1 MNNTDTLHHHQQH
14 LAYGWNTDWNH
25 KMEQMPKSTREL
37 EPARVIAQH
46 SHSYQIMT
54 PDGEHTATVT
64 GKYEFNAAL
73 KSDFPAVGDWVMAEK
88 LPGETRSVIHRLLPR
103 QSAMIRKAAGSTVDD
118 QVVGA
123 NMDYLFI
130 TNALNQDF
138 NVRKMERYLI
148 AAWESGASPVILL
161 TKADLCGDP
170 EAFAA
175 QMESA
180 APGVPVH
187 LISALQNQGKEQLL
201 PYLQPGKTIAVT
213 GSSGVGK
220 STLLNWLA
228 DDNMMETQG
237 IRENDARGRHTT
249 THREL
254 FLLTN
259 GTLVMDTPGMREL
272 QLWDAQDGLEQAFS
286 DIEALAAGCRYR
298 DCRHESDPGCA
309 VLQAIQ
315 DGTLEAKRLHNYR
328 KTAKELSHL
337 ARKENSLAKKA
348 KKAAGSSS
356 RRSERRTKA
365 GDWDYD

>member
-1 MNNTDTLHHHQQH
+1 MKNTDIKQHNQH
-14 LAYGWNTDWNH
+14 LSYGWSSDWDN
-25 KMEQMPKSTREL
+25 KLAQMPVSTRPL
-37 EPARVIAQH
+37 SPARVIAQH

-54 PDGEHTATVT
+54 PEGEHTATVT

-88 LPGETRSVIHRLLPR
+88 LPGETRSVIHSLLPR

-138 NVRKMERYLI
+138 NIRKMERYLI

-161 TKADLCGDP
+161 TKADLCDDP

-175 QMESA
+175 SMESA

-228 DDNMMETQG
+228 GDNIMETQG

-254 FLLTN
+254 FLLP
-259 GTLVMDTPGMREL
+259 GGALVMDTPGMREL
-272 QLWDAQDGLEQAFS
+272 QLWDAQEGLEQAFS
-286 DIEALAAGCRYR
+286 DIEELAANCRYR
-298 DCRHESDPGCA
+298 DCRHETDPGCA
-309 VLQAIQ
+309 VRQAI
-315 DGTLEAKRLHNYR
+315 DNGLLEAKRLHNYK
-328 KTAKELSHL
+328 KTAKELSRL
-337 ARKENSLAKKA
+337 ARKENSIAKKA
-348 KKAAGSSS
+348 KKAAGSSTRKS
-356 RRSERRTKA
+356 IRGTKTEA
-365 GDWDYD
+365 WDYD

>member
-1 MNNTDTLHHHQQH
+1 MKNTETKQQH
-14 LAYGWNTDWNH
+14 LAYGWNHDWEN
-25 KMEQMPKSTREL
+25 KLAQLPASSRL
-37 EPARVIAQH
+37 LSPARVIAQH

-64 GKYEFNAAL
+64 GKYEFNAVL

-88 LPGETRSVIHRLLPR
+88 LAGETRSVIHSLLPR
-103 QSAMIRKAAGSTVDD
+103 QSVMIRKAAGGAVDD
-118 QVVGA
+118 QVIGA

-148 AAWESGASPVILL
+148 AAWESGAAPVILL
-161 TKADLCGDP
+161 TKADLCEEP

-175 QMESA
+175 LMESA
-180 APGVPVH
+180 APGVPIH
-187 LISALQNQGKEQLL
+187 LISALQDQGKEQLL
-201 PYLQPGKTIAVT
+201 PYLQAGKTIAVT

-228 DDNMMETQG
+228 GDNIMETQG

-254 FLLTN
+254 FLLPS
-259 GTLVMDTPGMREL
+259 GALVMDTPGMREL
-272 QLWDAQDGLEQAFS
+272 QLWDAHDGLEQAFS
-286 DIEALAAGCRYR
+286 DIEELSAQCRYR

-309 VLQAIQ
+309 VLQAIE
-315 DGTLEAKRLHNYR
+315 DGTLEAKRLHNYK

-348 KKAAGSSS
+348 KKAAGSSP
-356 RRSERRTKA
+356 RKNEHRAKT
-365 GDWDYD
+365 DVWDYD